1 MNVTISK
8 NPATGEKLGESP
20 LHTIDD
26 LKEMIKQSR
35 AAQPAWQQL
44 SVRQRAEKIMP
55 IRDYLVAEMDSL
67 TATIASENG
76 KLSFE
81 ALVTEIVP
89 ATVAI
94 NYYCKKAPKF
104 LKTRRISASSI
115 GFANYRS
122 QLRYE
127 PLGVVG
133 IISPWNYP
141 FAIAFSEVICALL
154 GGNGV
159 ILKTA
164 TETQLTGL
172 ALARAIQAADLPDGL
187 FHFVN
192 LPGRVAGDAL
202 LENGID
208 KLFFTGSVP
217 VGKYLMKKASDTL
230 TPVSLELGGN
240 DAMIVCEDA
249 DLDLA
254 AGGVIWAGLGNA
266 GQSCGGIERIYVHER
281 VYADFLARLR
291 DRVAALRP
299 GEWHDFSADVG
310 VMTTEKQ
317 VKHVRQ
323 HVEDALE
330 KGARIWV
337 QAPNSVPH
345 LNNVFEPMVLIDVT
359 HQMAMM
365 QHETFG
371 PVVGVIKFKTIDE
384 AIELANDSYLGLTGS
399 VWSRN
404 LKAAEKIA
412 ARIKAG
418 AVTINDHLMSHG
430 LAETAWGGFKQS
442 GMGRTHGKMGLLEMV
457 EPQHIITDILP
468 GVKRKIYWQPYSPQL
483 FQRFSG
489 VVHLL
494 YGKKIGRRIRGFFQ
508 TLALVPRIFS
518 NKTGVKKS
526 LNH

>member
-1 MNVTISK
+1 MKATISI

-20 LHTIDD
+20 LHTIGDLTVM
-26 LKEMIKQSR
+26 LKEAR
-35 AAQPAWQQL
+35 AAQSAWQQL
-44 SVRQRAEKIMP
+44 SVRQRAQKINP

-67 TATIASENG
+67 SATIASENG
-76 KLSFE
+76 KLKFE
-81 ALVTEIVP
+81 ALATEILP
-89 ATVAI
+89 AIAAI
-94 NYYCKKAPKF
+94 NYYCKKAPQF
-104 LKTRRISASSI
+104 LKNRRISPSTIA
-115 GFANYRS
+115 FANYRS

-164 TETQLTGL
+164 TETQLSGL
-172 ALARAIQAADLPDGL
+172 AVARVIEAADLPRGL
-187 FHFVN
+187 FHFIN
-192 LPGRVAGDAL
+192 IPGRIAGDAFL
-202 LENGID
+202 KNGID
-208 KLFFTGSVP
+208 KLFFTGSVEI
-217 VGKYLMKKASDTL
+217 GKYLMKKASETL

-254 AGGVIWAGLGNA
+254 VGGVIWGGLSNA
-266 GQSCGGIERIYVHER
+266 GQSCGGIERIYVHEQI
-281 VYADFLARLR
+281 YDNFLTQLRARISTLR
-291 DRVAALRP
+291 M
-299 GEWHDFSADVG
+299 GEWHDPDADIG
-310 VMTTEKQ
+310 VMTTTKQ
-317 VKHVRQ
+317 VNSVRQ
-323 HVEDALE
+323 QVDDALD
-330 KGARIWV
+330 KGARILA
-337 QAPNSVPH
+337 QAPNGPTH
-345 LNNVFEPMVLIDVT
+345 LKNVYEPTVLIDVT
-359 HQMAMM
+359 HEMAIM

-371 PVVGVIKFKTIDE
+371 PVVGVIKFKTIEE

-404 LKAAEKIA
+404 LKKAEKIA

-442 GMGRTHGKMGLLEMV
+442 GIGRTHGKLGLLEMV
-457 EPQHIITDILP
+457 EPQHIITDLLP
-468 GVKRKIYWQPYSPQL
+468 GIKRKIYWHPYSEQL
-483 FQRFSG
+483 FRRFGG
-489 VVHLL
+489 VIHLL
-494 YGKKIGRRIRGFFQ
+494 YGKKFSRRIKGLFQ

-518 NKTGVKKS
+518 K
-526 LNH
+526 